1 MAART
6 SENRPQIGAAA
17 PQNPSP
23 DVSGPELM
31 RLEGL
36 TVGGGSSA

>member
-1 MAART
+1 MRLET
-6 SENRPQIGAAA
+6 QNRKETVQMIPDA
-17 PQNPSP
+17 P